1 VEVALYI
8 VPQAAGA
15 IELQG
20 VELCA
25 LNLTALH
32 RVSSDGTAYKPV
44 PVIAP
49 PWGMPASKRKSATA
63 AAAAAGTAAAAAASS
78 TAAVLPEG
86 EVATVSVQV

>member
-1 VEVALYI
+1 

-25 LNLTALH
+25 LNLTAVH
-32 RVSSDGTAYKPV
+32 RVSSDGTAYKPA

-49 PWGMPASKRKSATA
+49 PWGMPASKRK
-63 AAAAAGTAAAAAASS
+63 AAAASS
-78 TAAVLPEG
+78 TATAASSSTAVLQEG
-86 EVATVSVQV
+86 EAATVSVQVI